1 MGAGTNNSLEIKRV
15 DDLKHLLDDLKDS
28 SELYYLSL
36 LIISSKIGKGSILP
50 ELVFLLD
57 EKSLNNLLFYYGGET
72 VKFPTLSEL
81 RDQLYG
87 ILMYYYYDVQGNS
100 WRKSIDKLGVEYSG
114 ELSYKLRK
122 LREEVLDNLKGI
134 KIPEIIK

>member
-1 MGAGTNNSLEIKRV
+1 MEAGTNNSLEIKRV

-72 VKFPTLSEL
+72 VKFPTLLEL

>member
-1 MGAGTNNSLEIKRV
+1 MEAGTNNSLEIKRV